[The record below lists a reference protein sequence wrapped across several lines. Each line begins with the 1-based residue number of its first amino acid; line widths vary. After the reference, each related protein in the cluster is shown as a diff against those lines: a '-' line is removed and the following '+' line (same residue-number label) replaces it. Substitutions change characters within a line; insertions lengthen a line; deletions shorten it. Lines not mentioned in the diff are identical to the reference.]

1 MAESTHAGEGQ
12 GSLVFRGRPKS
23 MVSAAALLI
32 AGILTFSMGINRL
45 FFVEAIAWTFLIWGA
60 LLMYGHM
67 IDIGTVFEVSA
78 DAFELRSPL
87 RFWAMSRRWDWGH
100 ITRVD
105 LIVSRL
111 EAAEVDVVMQ
121 VHYTPEGSTVLYRED
136 LPYIP
141 ALAEEIAARAG
152 LTPERQQAM
161 QTFDSIPQEEKGT
174 YTWN

>member
-1 MAESTHAGEGQ
+1 MAESTHAGEAQ
-12 GSLVFRGRPKS
+12 EPLVFRGRPKS

-32 AGILTFSMGINRL
+32 AGILTFSMGIHRL
-45 FFVEAIAWTFLIWGA
+45 FCVEAIAYTFLIWGA

-67 IDIGTVFEVSA
+67 IDIGTVFEVTD

-87 RFWAMSRRWDWGH
+87 RFWALSRKWDWGH
-100 ITRVD
+100 VTRLD
-105 LIVSRL
+105 LIVPRM
-111 EAAEVDVVMQ
+111 EAAAGDVEMQ

-136 LPYIP
+136 IPFIP

-152 LTPERQQAM
+152 LTPERQQEM
-161 QTFDSIPQEEKGT
+161 QSFDSIPQEEKAT

>member
-1 MAESTHAGEGQ
+1 
-12 GSLVFRGRPKS
+12 

-67 IDIGTVFEVSA
+67 IDIGTVFEVSD
-78 DAFELRSPL
+78 DAFDLRSPL
-87 RFWAMSRRWDWGH
+87 RFWAMSRKWDWGH

-111 EAAEVDVVMQ
+111 EAAEDDVVMQ
-121 VHYTPEGSTVLYRED
+121 VHYSPEGSTVLYRED

-141 ALAEEIAARAG
+141 ALAQEIAARAG

-161 QTFDSIPQEEKGT
+161 QSFDSVPQQEKET

>member
-1 MAESTHAGEGQ
+1 MAESTHAGEAQ
-12 GSLVFRGRPKS
+12 EPLFFRGRPKS

-45 FFVEAIAWTFLIWGA
+45 FFVEAIAYTFLIWGA

-67 IDIGTVFEVSA
+67 IDIGTVFEVTD

-87 RFWAMSRRWDWGH
+87 RFWAMSRKWDWNH
-100 ITRVD
+100 ITRID
-105 LIVSRL
+105 LIVSRM
-111 EAAEVDVVMQ
+111 EATEGDVELR
-121 VHYTPEGSTVLYRED
+121 VHYTPEESTKLYRED

-152 LTPERQQAM
+152 LSPERQQAM
-161 QTFDSIPQEEKGT
+161 QSFDSIPQEEKGT
-174 YTWN
+174 YTWS

>member
-1 MAESTHAGEGQ
+1 MAESTHAGEAQ
-12 GSLVFRGRPKS
+12 EPLVFRGRPKS

-45 FFVEAIAWTFLIWGA
+45 FFVEAIAYTFLIWGA

-67 IDIGTVFEVSA
+67 IDIGTVFEVTD

-87 RFWAMSRRWDWGH
+87 RFWAMSRKWDWNH
-100 ITRVD
+100 ITRID
-105 LIVSRL
+105 LIVSRM
-111 EAAEVDVVMQ
+111 EATEGDVELR
-121 VHYTPEGSTVLYRED
+121 VHYTPEESTKLYRED

-152 LTPERQQAM
+152 LSPERQQAM
-161 QTFDSIPQEEKGT
+161 QSFDSIPQEEKGT
-174 YTWN
+174 YTWS

>member
-1 MAESTHAGEGQ
+1 MAESTHAGEAQ
-12 GSLVFRGRPKS
+12 EPLVFRGRPKS

-45 FFVEAIAWTFLIWGA
+45 FFVEAIAYTFLIWGA

-67 IDIGTVFEVSA
+67 IDIGTVFEVTD

-87 RFWAMSRRWDWGH
+87 RFWAMSRKWDWNH
-100 ITRVD
+100 ITRID
-105 LIVSRL
+105 LIVSRM
-111 EAAEVDVVMQ
+111 EATEGDVELR
-121 VHYTPEGSTVLYRED
+121 VHYTPEESTKLYRED

-152 LTPERQQAM
+152 LSPERQQAM
-161 QTFDSIPQEEKGT
+161 QSFDSIPQEDKGT
-174 YTWN
+174 YTWS